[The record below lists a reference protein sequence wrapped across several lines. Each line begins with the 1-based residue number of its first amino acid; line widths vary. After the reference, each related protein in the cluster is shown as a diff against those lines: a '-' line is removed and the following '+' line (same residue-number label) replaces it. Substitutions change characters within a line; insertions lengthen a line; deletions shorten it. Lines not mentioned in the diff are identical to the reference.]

1 MEAAGAVWA
10 ARLSD
15 HGELSVS
22 VVAFLVG
29 GVGLGGGGQLDGGV
43 SDALAPWS
51 GIAVV
56 LRRGD

>member
-1 MEAAGAVWA
+1 VEASGAIWA

-29 GVGLGGGGQLDGGV
+29 GVRLGGGRQLHRGV
-43 SDALAPWS
+43 SDALSPWS

-56 LRRGD
+56 LR